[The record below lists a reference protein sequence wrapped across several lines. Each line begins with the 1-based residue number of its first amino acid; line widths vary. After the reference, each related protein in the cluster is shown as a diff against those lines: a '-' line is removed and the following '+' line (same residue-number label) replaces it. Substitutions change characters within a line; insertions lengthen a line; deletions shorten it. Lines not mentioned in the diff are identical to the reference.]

1 MTNKCFI
8 TKYPATV
15 DNKDLLKLG
24 EFRVNFNKTQSSTN
38 RFVSV
43 ASNKAQ
49 TITVIGGTFTDG
61 TTSKPVT
68 VDDTYTRVD
77 VSNTDCKVCIPDK
90 YSITRFMM
98 RSNDDQ
104 VAELDFSYF
113 TNIYSI
119 IVNGKS
125 LSLNTSNL
133 KDCKLLTHFQAPRS
147 ATVTGTLSDIA
158 GLSNLTHIDI
168 GGTQVTGTLSDIAG
182 LSNLTYIDISV
193 TQVTGTLSDIAG
205 LSNLTNLYINGLAIS
220 GTIAQCPRK
229 VEDFRCASA
238 SPLTGDLA
246 DLPSTI
252 KCVFLHNSGGEG
264 FSWTKG
270 KKTGGYMFA
279 GAIELNATANVDDF
293 LNDFAT
299 YTKLD
304 NYNSL
309 VVHYQGSN
317 RTSESDAAISAIQN
331 KGFTINLNKV

>member
-8 TKYPATV
+8 TKYPTAV

-38 RFVSV
+38 RFVGV
-43 ASNKAQ
+43 GSNKAQ

-61 TTSKPVT
+61 TTSKPVIGNG
-68 VDDTYTRVD
+68 DYTRMD

-90 YSITRFMM
+90 YSITQFIMQ
-98 RSNDDQ
+98 SNDDQ

-113 TNIYSI
+113 INISSI
-119 IVNGKS
+119 SVNGKS

-133 KDCKLLTHFQAPRS
+133 KDCKLLTNFQATDS

-158 GLSNLTHIDI
+158 GLSNLTSIVI
-168 GGTQVTGTLSDIAG
+168 ANTQVTGTLSDIAG
-182 LSNLTYIDISV
+182 LSNLTRINIAN

-205 LSNLTNLYINGLAIS
+205 LSNLTLLFLNNTIS

-229 VEDFRCASA
+229 VEEFRCAVA

-252 KCVFLHNSGGEG
+252 KRVYLHNTSGEG

-279 GAIELNATANVDDF
+279 GGIKLNATANVDDF

-304 NYNSL
+304 GYNSL
-309 VVHYQGSN
+309 EVDYQGSD

-331 KGFTINLNKV
+331 KGFTINLIKV

>member
-158 GLSNLTHIDI
+158 GLSNLT
-168 GGTQVTGTLSDIAG
+168 
-182 LSNLTYIDISV
+182 
-193 TQVTGTLSDIAG
+193 
-205 LSNLTNLYINGLAIS
+205 NLYINGLAIS